1 MVVQGGAVTPRSKL
15 LLIIILAAMTT
26 PAEGKDLSQLLFCD
40 DPYYYYYYHYHYYDY
55 NCCGIILSISN
66 ILLHL
71 PCE

>member
-1 MVVQGGAVTPRSKL
+1 MVQGGAVTPRSEL

-26 PAEGKDLSQLLFCD
+26 PAEGKDLSQLLLCD

-55 NCCGIILSISN
+55 NFCGIILSISN